1 MWASTKI
8 ALPTVLI
15 VTALQIGCNDPTQ
28 TADTASATMS
38 NVSDSTS
45 ARVDSCDNA
54 SENRTALFGDVHI
67 HTRYSFDAAANSTGT
82 TPEDAHRYAR
92 GEEIPIF
99 PVNDQ
104 GVAIGRT
111 KIDRPLDFIAVTDHG
126 EFLGERRLCRSSESP
141 VYGSAFCKEYRS
153 DERLGMIMLS
163 NSVVSEAP
171 IRIPEICGQD
181 GSLCLDYAR
190 SPWEDIQATSNKAN
204 TPCEFTSF
212 IAYEY
217 TGTPGVSNYHRN
229 VIFRNE
235 SVSDLPVSYID
246 APIDSKL
253 WATLDAR
260 CDSEQGCDYLTIP
273 HNTNLSNGR
282 MAPYMKLDDTLEA
295 KRNYAISR
303 LKREPIMEV
312 FQHKGGSECIN
323 GLSTVFGAPDE
334 LCEVE
339 AVRQIGKSRSILVRD
354 YDAPGIVMQPASVV
368 TEECQEGEVGEN
380 GMLGA
385 GCVHPTDFQ
394 RSVLLVV

>member
-1 MWASTKI
+1 MLFKDKLLLTLVLTISAALSACSEPESPENLPASN
-8 ALPTVLI
+8 ASLDLAG
-15 VTALQIGCNDPTQ
+15 VTAEITSCEN
-28 TADTASATMS
+28 ADQNGM
-38 NVSDSTS
+38 
-45 ARVDSCDNA
+45 
-54 SENRTALFGDVHI
+54 ALFGDVHI

-99 PVNDQ
+99 PINEE
-104 GVAIGRT
+104 GVAVGRT

-190 SPWEDIQATSNKAN
+190 SPWQDIQATSNKAN

-282 MAPYMKLDDTLEA
+282 MAPYMKLDDTP
-295 KRNYAISR
+295 R
-303 LKREPIMEV
+303 
-312 FQHKGGSECIN
+312 G
-323 GLSTVFGAPDE
+323 
-334 LCEVE
+334 
-339 AVRQIGKSRSILVRD
+339 
-354 YDAPGIVMQPASVV
+354 
-368 TEECQEGEVGEN
+368 
-380 GMLGA
+380 
-385 GCVHPTDFQ
+385 
-394 RSVLLVV
+394 